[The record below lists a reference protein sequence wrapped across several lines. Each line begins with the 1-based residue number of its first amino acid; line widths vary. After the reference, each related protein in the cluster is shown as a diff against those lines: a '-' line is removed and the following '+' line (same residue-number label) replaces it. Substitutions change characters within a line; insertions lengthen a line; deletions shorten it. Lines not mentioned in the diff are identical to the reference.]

1 MDDHGRYQGKPSGH
15 EQVDV
20 VVVGSGF
27 GGAVAAHRLASAGL
41 RVVVLERG
49 KPYPPG
55 SFPRTPAAMARNLW
69 DPSEGL
75 HGLFDLWSFRGAGAV
90 VSSGLGGG
98 SLIYANVLLRK
109 PEHWFVRE
117 SPLPGGGYEHWPV
130 SRADLDPHYDAV
142 ERMLQAQR
150 YPFALPPYDATAKTH
165 AMREAAERLGLE
177 WELPPLGVAFAPE
190 PGARP
195 LPGLPVPDAPYG
207 NLHGLPRTTCRLR
220 GECDLG
226 CNDGAKNS
234 LDHTYLSAAA
244 HAGADIRTLHEVR
257 GMAPVPGGGY
267 VVRYVVHDP
276 HDEGRRTRTRRLPL
290 RTITCDRL
298 VLAAGT
304 LGTTYLL
311 LTNKSAFPGMSRRL
325 GTRFSGNGDLLTT
338 ILRARDDAG
347 RHRSLEGSRGPVI
360 TSAIRVPDAADSG
373 RRIPGRRGFYVEDA
387 GYPPLVEWLAEFAGV
402 PGQFRRVA
410 FFVLGRLRAAL
421 TRSPQTRINAELAA
435 LLGDGHLSD
444 GSLGLLGMG
453 RDIPDG
459 LMRLRRGYLDVD
471 WTTKT
476 SMAFF
481 SEMRSTMQDI
491 ARVLRAGY
499 RDSPLW
505 LAHRVITVHPLGGAP
520 MGRHPGEGV
529 VDGYGQVFGYPGLH
543 VLDGAALPG
552 PVGANPALTIAA
564 FSDRACEHI
573 LDASAH
579 LRAHPATRPA
589 ARPAERAGASPAPV
603 AHTAPREATSLS
615 FTEEMHGHVSL
626 GVADPAEG
634 ERLGRENGHRLTV
647 HLTVTMDDVDR
658 FVTDAGH
665 EAAMTGWVSCD
676 ELGGE
681 HLPVSAGW
689 FNLFVKG
696 GDPTRRRMLYR
707 LHFTDAGG
715 NPLTLVGHKDV
726 CDDPGVDVWRDTS
739 TLYVQLLQGHTTPAG
754 DADAPLVAA
763 GVITIH
769 LSDFLRQLT
778 TFRTRGPDGPAGL
791 ARFGRLFLGELWET
805 YHDLAAAARV
815 R

>member
-1 MDDHGRYQGKPSGH
+1 MDAI
-15 EQVDV
+15 
-20 VVVGSGF
+20 VVGSGF
-27 GGAVAAHRLASAGL
+27 GGAVAAYRLAEAGR

-75 HGLFDLWSFRGAGAV
+75 HGLFDLWSFRGTGAV

-130 SRADLDPHYDAV
+130 TRADLDPHYDAV

-150 YPFALPPYDATAKTH
+150 YPFGLPPYDATAKTR
-165 AMREAAERLGLE
+165 AMREAAGRLGLE
-177 WELPPLGVAFAPE
+177 WELPPLAVAFAPE

-195 LPGLPVPDAPYG
+195 LPGLPVPDPPYG

-234 LDHTYLSAAA
+234 LDHTYLSAAE

-257 GMAPVPGGGY
+257 GLAPAPGGGY

-276 HDEGRRTRTRRLPL
+276 RDEGRRTPTRRLPL

-311 LTNKSAFPGMSRRL
+311 LTNRSAFPGMSRRL
-325 GTRFSGNGDLLTT
+325 GARFSGNGDLLTT
-338 ILRARDDAG
+338 VLRARDDAG
-347 RHRSLEGSRGPVI
+347 GHRPLEGSRGPVI
-360 TSAIRVPDAADSG
+360 TSAIRVPDALDSG
-373 RRIPGRRGFYVEDA
+373 RRVPGRRGFYVQDA
-387 GYPPLVEWLAEFAGV
+387 GYPPMVEWLAEFAGV
-402 PGQFRRVA
+402 PGQFRRAA
-410 FFVLGRLRAAL
+410 FFLLGRLRAVL

-453 RDIPDG
+453 RDVPDG
-459 LMRLRRGYLDVD
+459 VMRLRRGYLDVD
-471 WTTKT
+471 WTTRT

-481 SEMRSTMQDI
+481 TGMRATMQDI

-505 LAHRVITVHPLGGAP
+505 LARRVITVHPLGGAP

-564 FSDRACEHI
+564 LSDRACDRI
-573 LDASAH
+573 LEA
-579 LRAHPATRPA
+579 PA
-589 ARPAERAGASPAPV
+589 ARPGRTGTAAAPAP
-603 AHTAPREATSLS
+603 APAARTVSREATGLS
-615 FTEEMHGHVSL
+615 FTEEMHGHVTL
-626 GVADPAEG
+626 GAADPAEG
-634 ERLGRENGHRLTV
+634 ERLGRANGHRLMFR
-647 HLTVTMDDVDR
+647 LTVTVDDGER
-658 FVTDAGH
+658 FVADAGH

-681 HLPVSAGW
+681 HLPVQAGW
-689 FNLFVKG
+689 FNLFVREE
-696 GDPTRRRMLYR
+696 DPACRRMRYR
-707 LHFTDAGG
+707 LHFADAGG
-715 NPLTLVGHKDV
+715 NPLTLVGWKDV
-726 CDDPGVDVWRDTS
+726 RDDPGADAWRDTS
-739 TLYVQLLQGHTTPAG
+739 TLYVRVLEGHTGPAG
-754 DADAPLVAA
+754 DGGARVVAA
-763 GVITIH
+763 GVLAIR
-769 LSDFLRQLT
+769 LPDLLRMLA
-778 TFRTRGPDGPAGL
+778 TFRTRGPDGPACL
-791 ARFGRLFLGELWET
+791 ARFGGLFLGELWEV
-805 YHDLAAAARV
+805 YHELAGRV
-815 R
+815 RVP